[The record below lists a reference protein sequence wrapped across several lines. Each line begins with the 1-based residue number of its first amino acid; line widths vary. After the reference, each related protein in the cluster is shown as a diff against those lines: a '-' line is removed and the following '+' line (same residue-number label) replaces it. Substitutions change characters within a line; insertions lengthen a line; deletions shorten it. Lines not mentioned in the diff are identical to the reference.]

1 MNPCIVLA
9 VDDEIE
15 NLNAIERVLS
25 RDSEFKIIKAVDP
38 ESALKI
44 IQNEPVSM
52 ILTDQRMPGMTG
64 IDLLN
69 RSMEYAPDAIRMIVT
84 AYTETKE
91 ILDAINLGHVY
102 GYITKPWKPEELR
115 STIYQ
120 AKRYCSLVTQNR
132 SLTDEL
138 TLKTEIL
145 EQQNE
150 ELRQFSDLKNRFMVV
165 ASHELR
171 TPATIITGSLELLMS
186 QSENLNVSQ
195 KKILQ
200 NALNG
205 TFRLNEIIQTFFETI
220 RIKAGE
226 TVLHPSVVDLKRLVD
241 LVVDRFTPYMMERKL
256 KFSNTMDKKL
266 RVMADQRKLYMV
278 FENLLSNSI
287 KYTPD
292 GGKIEC
298 AGYVEDS
305 QVKIEVKDSGI
316 GIPRVE
322 LTKIFDTFY
331 QLQNINYHHTSRY
344 EFMGGGTGLGLS
356 LCKSIIEAHQG
367 KIWAE
372 SEGDGKGST
381 FFLTLPLYDKSYDS
395 MPKD

>member
-9 VDDEIE
+9 VDDEVE

-44 IQNEPVSM
+44 IQNEPVNM

-292 GGKIEC
+292 GGSIEC

-381 FFLTLPLYDKSYDS
+381 FFLTLPLYDKSYDL

>member
-1 MNPCIVLA
+1 MNPCVVLA
-9 VDDEIE
+9 VDDEVE
-15 NLNAIERVLS
+15 NLNAIERVLT

-38 ESALKI
+38 ESALRI
-44 IQNEPVSM
+44 IQNEPVNM

-115 STIYQ
+115 STLYQ

-138 TLKTEIL
+138 TLKNEIL

-226 TVLHPSVVDLKRLVD
+226 TILHPSVVDLKRLVD

-292 GGKIEC
+292 GGSIEC

-381 FFLTLPLYDKSYDS
+381 FFLTLPLYDKSYDL

>member
-44 IQNEPVSM
+44 IQNEPVNM

-115 STIYQ
+115 STLYQ

-171 TPATIITGSLELLMS
+171 TPVTIITGSLELLMS

-220 RIKAGE
+220 RIKW
-226 TVLHPSVVDLKRLVD
+226 P
-241 LVVDRFTPYMMERKL
+241 
-256 KFSNTMDKKL
+256 KK
-266 RVMADQRKLYMV
+266 
-278 FENLLSNSI
+278 
-287 KYTPD
+287 
-292 GGKIEC
+292 
-298 AGYVEDS
+298 
-305 QVKIEVKDSGI
+305 I
-316 GIPRVE
+316 G
-322 LTKIFDTFY
+322 
-331 QLQNINYHHTSRY
+331 
-344 EFMGGGTGLGLS
+344 
-356 LCKSIIEAHQG
+356 
-367 KIWAE
+367 
-372 SEGDGKGST
+372 
-381 FFLTLPLYDKSYDS
+381 
-395 MPKD
+395 

>member
-1 MNPCIVLA
+1 
-9 VDDEIE
+9 
-15 NLNAIERVLS
+15 
-25 RDSEFKIIKAVDP
+25 
-38 ESALKI
+38 
-44 IQNEPVSM
+44 
-52 ILTDQRMPGMTG
+52 
-64 IDLLN
+64 LLN

-115 STIYQ
+115 STLYQ

-138 TLKTEIL
+138 TLKNEIL

-292 GGKIEC
+292 GGNIEC

-381 FFLTLPLYDKSYDS
+381 FFLTLPLYDKSYDL

>member
-1 MNPCIVLA
+1 MTPCIVLA
-9 VDDEIE
+9 VDDEVE
-15 NLNAIERVLS
+15 NLNAIERVLH
-25 RDSEFKIIKAVDP
+25 RDSEFNVIKAVTP
-38 ESALKI
+38 ENALKI
-44 IQNEPVSM
+44 IQNEPVNL

-64 IDLLN
+64 IELLN
-69 RSMEYAPDAIRMIVT
+69 KSMEYAPDAIRIIVT

-115 STIYQ
+115 STLYQ
-120 AKRYCSLVTQNR
+120 AKRYCSLLTQNR

-138 TLKTEIL
+138 TLKNEIL

-150 ELRQFSDLKNRFMVV
+150 ELRQFSDLKNRFMVI

-226 TVLHPSVVDLKRLVD
+226 TILHPSVVDLKRLVD
-241 LVVDRFTPYMMERKL
+241 LVVDRFTPYMTERKL
-256 KFSNTMDKKL
+256 NFSNSMDKEL

-292 GGKIEC
+292 GGSIEC

-305 QVKIEVKDSGI
+305 QAKIEVKDSGI

>member
-1 MNPCIVLA
+1 
-9 VDDEIE
+9 
-15 NLNAIERVLS
+15 
-25 RDSEFKIIKAVDP
+25 
-38 ESALKI
+38 
-44 IQNEPVSM
+44 
-52 ILTDQRMPGMTG
+52 
-64 IDLLN
+64 
-69 RSMEYAPDAIRMIVT
+69 
-84 AYTETKE
+84 
-91 ILDAINLGHVY
+91 
-102 GYITKPWKPEELR
+102 
-115 STIYQ
+115 
-120 AKRYCSLVTQNR
+120 
-132 SLTDEL
+132 
-138 TLKTEIL
+138 
-145 EQQNE
+145 
-150 ELRQFSDLKNRFMVV
+150 
-165 ASHELR
+165 
-171 TPATIITGSLELLMS
+171 
-186 QSENLNVSQ
+186 
-195 KKILQ
+195 
-200 NALNG
+200 
-205 TFRLNEIIQTFFETI
+205 
-220 RIKAGE
+220 
-226 TVLHPSVVDLKRLVD
+226 VVDLKRLVD

-292 GGKIEC
+292 GGSIEC

-381 FFLTLPLYDKSYDS
+381 FFLTLPLYDKSYDL

>member
-1 MNPCIVLA
+1 MNPCMVLA
-9 VDDEIE
+9 VDDEVQ
-15 NLNAIERVLS
+15 NVNALERTLS
-25 RDSEFKIIKAVDP
+25 RDEEFKVIKAVTP
-38 ESALKI
+38 EKALEILQSETINI
-44 IQNEPVSM
+44 I
-52 ILTDQRMPGMTG
+52 ITDQRMPGMTG
-64 IDLLN
+64 IELLN
-69 RSMEYAPDAIRMIVT
+69 ASMEYAPDAIRIILT

-102 GYITKPWKPEELR
+102 GYITKPWNPESLR
-115 STIYQ
+115 STLHQ
-120 AKRYCSLVTQNR
+120 AKRYCTLLAQNR
-132 SLTDEL
+132 NLTDEL
-138 TLKTEIL
+138 TLKNEIL
-145 EQQNE
+145 ERQNE

-226 TVLHPSVVDLKRLVD
+226 TILHPSVVDLKRLID
-241 LVVDRFTPYMMERKL
+241 LVVDRFIPYMSERKL
-256 KFSNTMDKKL
+256 KFKNTLNKDL
-266 RVMADQRKLYMV
+266 RVMADQRKLYLV

-292 GGKIEC
+292 GGSIEC
-298 AGYVEDS
+298 AGFIEDS
-305 QVKIEVKDSGI
+305 QVKIKIKDSGI
-316 GIPRVE
+316 GIPQHE
-322 LTKIFDTFY
+322 LNKIFDTFY
-331 QLQNINYHHTSRY
+331 QLQNINYHHTSSY

-356 LCKSIIEAHQG
+356 LCKSIIEAHRG

-372 SEGDGKGST
+372 SEGDNKGT
-381 FFLTLPLYDKSYDS
+381 AFYMTLPLYDKSNE
-395 MPKD
+395 PTVKD

>member
-44 IQNEPVSM
+44 IQNEPVNM

-292 GGKIEC
+292 GGSIEC

-381 FFLTLPLYDKSYDS
+381 FFLTLPLYDKSYDL

>member
-1 MNPCIVLA
+1 MNPCNVLA

-44 IQNEPVSM
+44 IQNESVHM

-115 STIYQ
+115 STLYQ

-138 TLKTEIL
+138 TLKNEIL

-226 TVLHPSVVDLKRLVD
+226 TILHPSVVDLKRLVD

-292 GGKIEC
+292 GGNIEC

-381 FFLTLPLYDKSYDS
+381 FFLTLPLYDKSYDL

>member
-44 IQNEPVSM
+44 IQNESVHM

-115 STIYQ
+115 STLYQ

-138 TLKTEIL
+138 TLKNEIL

-226 TVLHPSVVDLKRLVD
+226 TILHPSVVDLKRLVD

-292 GGKIEC
+292 GGSIEC

-381 FFLTLPLYDKSYDS
+381 FFLTLPLYDKSYDL